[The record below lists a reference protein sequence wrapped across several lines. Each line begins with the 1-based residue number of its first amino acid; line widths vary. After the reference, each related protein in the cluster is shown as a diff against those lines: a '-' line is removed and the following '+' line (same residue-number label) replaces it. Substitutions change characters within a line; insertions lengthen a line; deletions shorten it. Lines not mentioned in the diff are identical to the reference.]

1 MGAPQVK
8 SAAKIIRKI
17 FFRFNMELILDI
29 DANQPFLRNVLISQ
43 LNNLIISFK
52 SLSTRFR

>member
-52 SLSTRFR
+52 SLSTRF